1 MRAKSPPPCL
11 INRDA
16 PCRQKKKKD
25 EEKKGKRLER
35 KKKGPKNDLPTP
47 V

>member
-1 MRAKSPPPCL
+1 MST
-11 INRDA
+11 
-16 PCRQKKKKD
+16 QKKKD